1 MEKPKSLKSRIK
13 NYNMKNTLKRISKYH
28 FLFLFISLGLFN
40 GCSSDGSTDSN
51 STSGFGEVIPI
62 PGITEGVAGDS
73 ASELK
78 TSNEGVYMSVT
89 MASSPNNWIYRL
101 NGFAV
106 PTWTKHEEP
115 DLYFEWE
122 PSNENSEGAD
132 DFAIYFQTINK
143 NGFVNINTGL
153 PALLEENN
161 PSFTVNQMLYDN
173 SSGNYKWVFSGST
186 VKIKQNN
193 NSGLYNTICT
203 LPPGGILFA
212 EADPTDAVVWAA
224 GPTTL
229 YKITVNGAV
238 TPFDVSSY
246 NDPSFLFSSIEKIRF
261 PYDVLHKDV
270 YFRFQNKVFK
280 ITDGNSLSLFYT
292 INNESNFGG
301 GDFCVD
307 NTFMYATDGTKKH
320 LQLLNESNII
330 PPVPNTTDHQ
340 VLLDYISNVGSFKV
354 GPIEVLKNSTDNYIY
369 NIYRSRKLLRV
380 PKSL

>member
-1 MEKPKSLKSRIK
+1 
-13 NYNMKNTLKRISKYH
+13 MKNKLKRMSFYN
-28 FLFLFISLGLFN
+28 FLFLALTIGLIN
-40 GCSSDGSTDSN
+40 GCSSSESSSESN

-62 PGITEGVAGDS
+62 PGISEGVAGDS
-73 ASELK
+73 AFELK
-78 TSNEGVYMSVT
+78 TTNEGVYMEIS
-89 MASSPNNWIYRL
+89 MASSPNYWIYRL

-106 PTWTKHEEP
+106 GTWTKHEQP
-115 DLYFEWE
+115 NIYSDWE
-122 PSNENSEGAD
+122 PSNENSENAN
-132 DFAIYFQTINK
+132 DFAVFFRTSNK

-161 PSFTVNQMLYDN
+161 PTFSINEMLNDN
-173 SSGNYKWVFSGST
+173 SPANNKWAFSGSV

-193 NSGLYNTICT
+193 NSGLYNNICT
-203 LPPGGILFA
+203 LPSSGGILFA

-224 GPTTL
+224 GNTTL
-229 YKITVNGAV
+229 YKITVNGTV
-238 TPFDVSSY
+238 TSFDVSSY
-246 NDPSFLFSSIEKIRF
+246 NDPTFTFSRIEKIRF

-280 ITDGNSLSLFYT
+280 VKDGNTLSLFYT
-292 INNESNFGG
+292 INNESNFLG

-320 LQLLNESNII
+320 LQLLNETNII
-330 PPVPNTTDHQ
+330 PPMPDTMDQ
-340 VLLDYISNVGSFKV
+340 QILLDYVSNVSSFKV

-369 NIYRSRKLLRV
+369 NIYRARKLLRV

>member
-1 MEKPKSLKSRIK
+1 
-13 NYNMKNTLKRISKYH
+13 MKNIFKKKPIIHYLLLILIV
-28 FLFLFISLGLFN
+28 FAIN
-40 GCSSDGSTDSN
+40 GCNKKADVTPTQNTTGSW
-51 STSGFGEVIPI
+51 GEVIPI
-62 PGITEGVAGDS
+62 PGIAEGVAGD
-73 ASELK
+73 AVRELK
-78 TSNEGVYMSVT
+78 TSNEGIYMEIS
-89 MASSPNNWIYRL
+89 MASSNNDWIYRL
-101 NGFAV
+101 NGFSV

-115 DLYFEWE
+115 DNYFDWE

-143 NGFVNINTGL
+143 NGFVNINNGL

-161 PSFTVNQMLYDN
+161 PGSGSSEMLYDN
-173 SSGNYKWVFSGST
+173 SPGNYKWYFSGSD

-203 LPPGGILFA
+203 LPSGGILFA
-212 EADPTDAVVWAA
+212 EADPTDAIVWAA
-224 GPTTL
+224 GPKTI
-229 YKITVNGAV
+229 YKITVNGAI

-246 NDPSFLFSSIEKIRF
+246 DDPAMVFHSIEKIRF

-280 ITDGNSLSLFYT
+280 ITDGNTLSLFYT
-292 INNESNFGG
+292 IKNESNFLG

-320 LQLLNESNII
+320 LQLLNETNII
-330 PPVPNTTDHQ
+330 PPTPNTTDQ
-340 VLLDYISNVGSFKV
+340 KVLLDYISNVSSFKV
-354 GPIEVLKNSTDNYIY
+354 GPIEVLKNSTDNSIY

>member
-1 MEKPKSLKSRIK
+1 
-13 NYNMKNTLKRISKYH
+13 MKTTLKRKPQFHS
-28 FLFLFISLGLFN
+28 LFLFTIIMLLI
-40 GCSSDGSTDSN
+40 GCSSDDSSDSSSDDSSDSN
-51 STSGFGEVIPI
+51 STSRFGEVIAI
-62 PGITEGVAGDS
+62 PGITAGVAGDA

-78 TSNEGVYMSVT
+78 TSNEGVYMRVS
-89 MASSPNNWIYRL
+89 MASSPNYWIYRL

-106 PTWTKHEEP
+106 PTWTKHEEIGIYQ
-115 DLYFEWE
+115 DWE

-132 DFAIYFQTINK
+132 DFAIFFRTVNK
-143 NGFVNINTGL
+143 NGLVNINTGL
-153 PALLEENN
+153 PALQEENN
-161 PSFTVNQMLYDN
+161 PGFSINEMLYDN
-173 SSGNYKWVFSGST
+173 SPGNYKWVFSGSQ

-193 NSGLYNTICT
+193 SSGQYNTICT
-203 LPPGGILFA
+203 LPSGGILFA

-224 GPTTL
+224 GPKTI

-246 NDPSFLFSSIEKIRF
+246 YDPSFVYSSSIAKIRF

-292 INNESNFGG
+292 ITPENMMLS

-320 LQLLNESNII
+320 LQLLNETNII
-330 PPVPNTTDHQ
+330 PPTPNTTDQQ
-340 VLLDYISNVGSFKV
+340 VFLDYLTNVTSFKV

-369 NIYRSRKLLRV
+369 NIQTQRTLLRV

>member
-1 MEKPKSLKSRIK
+1 
-13 NYNMKNTLKRISKYH
+13 MKNTLKRISQYH
-28 FLFLFISLGLFN
+28 FLFLVMTIGLVI
-40 GCSSDGSTDSN
+40 GCSSDGSSDSN
-51 STSGFGEVIPI
+51 STSGFGETIPI
-62 PGITEGVAGDS
+62 PGITEGVAGDA

-78 TSNEGVYMSVT
+78 TSNEGVYLEVR
-89 MASSPNNWIYRL
+89 MASSVNNWIYRL

-106 PTWTKHEEP
+106 PNWTKHEQP
-115 DLYFEWE
+115 DLYFDWE
-122 PSNENSEGAD
+122 PSNENSEGAG
-132 DFAIYFQTINK
+132 DFAIYFQTLNK

-161 PSFTVNQMLYDN
+161 PGSGSSEMLYDN
-173 SSGNYKWVFSGST
+173 SPGNYKWYFSGSN
-186 VKIKQNN
+186 VMVKQNN
-193 NSGLYNTICT
+193 NSGQYNPICT
-203 LPPGGILFA
+203 LPSGGILFA
-212 EADPTDAVVWAA
+212 EADPTDAVVWAT
-224 GPTTL
+224 GPKTI

-246 NDPSFLFSSIEKIRF
+246 DDPAMVFHSIEKIRF

-292 INNESNFGG
+292 INNESNFLG

-320 LQLLNESNII
+320 LQLLYETNII
-330 PPVPNTTDHQ
+330 PPTPNTTDQQ
-340 VLLDYISNVGSFKV
+340 VLLDYISNVGSFKT

-369 NIYRSRKLLRV
+369 NIYRSRNLLRV

>member
-1 MEKPKSLKSRIK
+1 
-13 NYNMKNTLKRISKYH
+13 MKNIFKKIPIIHY
-28 FLFLFISLGLFN
+28 FLLILIVFAIN
-40 GCSSDGSTDSN
+40 GCTKKADVTPTQNTTGSW
-51 STSGFGEVIPI
+51 GEVVPI
-62 PGITEGVAGDS
+62 PGIAEGVAGD
-73 ASELK
+73 AVRELK
-78 TSNEGVYMSVT
+78 TSNEGIYMEIS
-89 MASSPNNWIYRL
+89 MASSPNDWIYRL
-101 NGFAV
+101 NGFSV
-106 PTWTKHEEP
+106 PTWTKHEQP
-115 DLYFEWE
+115 NLYFDWE

-132 DFAIYFQTINK
+132 EFAIYFQTLNK
-143 NGFVNINTGL
+143 NGFVNINNGL

-161 PSFTVNQMLYDN
+161 PGSGSSEMLYDN
-173 SSGNYKWVFSGST
+173 SPGNYKWYFSGSD

-203 LPPGGILFA
+203 LPSGGILFA

-224 GPTTL
+224 GPKTI

-238 TPFDVSSY
+238 TSFDVSSY
-246 NDPSFLFSSIEKIRF
+246 DDPTFIFRSIEKIRF

-280 ITDGNSLSLFYT
+280 ITNGNSLSLFYT
-292 INNESNFGG
+292 IKNESNFLG

-320 LQLLNESNII
+320 LQLLNETNII
-330 PPVPNTTDHQ
+330 PPTPNTTDQ
-340 VLLDYISNVGSFKV
+340 KVLLDYLSNVSSFKT